1 MEYQWLLISQ
11 SLIVCEMR
19 LNSEITEKWF
29 VNDLASKLIGA
40 KSALAIRFLEFTFSR
55 FDESESKLKVTS
67 QKTEKTQRERANS
80 MRESESE
87 GSHFTDVFVG
97 SSLLL

>member
-40 KSALAIRFLEFTFSR
+40 RYQIP
-55 FDESESKLKVTS
+55 
-67 QKTEKTQRERANS
+67 
-80 MRESESE
+80 
-87 GSHFTDVFVG
+87 
-97 SSLLL
+97 